1 MKIISTVFLF
11 AVLMSAQAQKISV
24 NLEDHRS
31 ENADLVLFAYGS
43 DNPVKIGTI
52 DVKGNL
58 VADLSKVQLS
68 VLTEDIKEM
77 FTTELRNVFSFNCA
91 GSDDFGKQGSVN
103 SVRGGNIA
111 IWANNE
117 WAGSFFLVSD
127 PELKPWLEDPGYNSA
142 IKGFFWEIVYVDAD
156 VSLNFNC
163 SEGVYYME
171 DSSVEV
177 LYTFNLNL
185 KKGFNWVEYSIED
198 VFITDPDVRASFPSK
213 VRVSNLQDPGRM
225 KWMANYSF

>member
-11 AVLMSAQAQKISV
+11 AVIMSAQAQKISV
-24 NLEDHRS
+24 VLEDHRS
-31 ENADLVLFAYGS
+31 QNADLVLFAYGS

-52 DVKGNL
+52 DAKGNL
-58 VADLSKVQLS
+58 VADISKAQIP
-68 VLTEDIKEM
+68 VLTQDIKEM
-77 FTTELRNVFSFNCA
+77 FTSELRNVFSFTCA

-103 SVRGGNIA
+103 SVKGGNIA
-111 IWANNE
+111 FWADNE

-142 IKGFFWEIVYVDAD
+142 IKGVFWEIVYVEAD

-163 SEGVYYME
+163 SDEIYME
-171 DSSVEV
+171 DSNVEV
-177 LYTFNLNL
+177 LYSFNLNL

-198 VFITDPDVRASFPSK
+198 VFVTDPDVRASFPSK
-213 VRVSNLQDPGRM
+213 VRVTNLQDPGKM
-225 KWMANYSF
+225 KWMANYFF